1 MTPADALAAAPLLV
15 LVGGACA
22 IVLLDLSSLP
32 GPRLMAGLGA
42 AVALAAGAAA
52 AVLGTGAP
60 GFGGALLRDGGA
72 LAFTLVIAVATAMS
86 LALAGGYLAREA
98 VPGGEFVALVLLSAA
113 GGVLM
118 AVGGDLV
125 VIFLGLELLSLP
137 LYVLTALLPRAARGD
152 EGALKYFLLG
162 AATSA
167 VLLYGIALVYAATGH
182 YELAALRAV
191 SPAGSGVPA
200 TGLAVRPDPSILPG
214 GPLILAGLAF
224 IVAGLAFKAALVP
237 FHAWA
242 PDVYESAPTPAT
254 AFMAVVA
261 KAGAFGALLRIVAST
276 TGSAID
282 WQVSLAA
289 LAALTLILASFAAV
303 GQRRVKRLLA
313 YSSIAHA
320 GFLTMG
326 SATGIF
332 AAPAVVFYLAIYGAL
347 TVGSFGVIALLD
359 NDDPTIGDLA
369 GLWRQRP
376 VLVLA
381 LGVFLVGLT
390 GLPPTGG
397 FLAKLY
403 VFEAAIR
410 SQLLWLVVIG
420 VLASV
425 VSAAY
430 YFRVLLACFQPGDA
444 SASLRPAPRLGT
456 VVVSVAALAVLAAGV
471 VPGPL
476 LDLAQHATY

>member
-182 YELAALRAV
+182 YELAALR
-191 SPAGSGVPA
+191 GVP
-200 TGLAVRPDPSILPG
+200 PG

-444 SASLRPAPRLGT
+444 SASPHPAPRLGT

>member
-98 VPGGEFVALVLLSAA
+98 VPAGEFVALVLLSAA

-182 YELAALRAV
+182 YELAALR
-191 SPAGSGVPA
+191 GVP
-200 TGLAVRPDPSILPG
+200 PG

>member
-1 MTPADALAAAPLLV
+1 ML
-15 LVGGACA
+15 
-22 IVLLDLSSLP
+22 LSS
-32 GPRLMAGLGA
+32 
-42 AVALAAGAAA
+42 
-52 AVLGTGAP
+52 
-60 GFGGALLRDGGA
+60 
-72 LAFTLVIAVATAMS
+72 
-86 LALAGGYLAREA
+86 
-98 VPGGEFVALVLLSAA
+98 A

-118 AVGGDLV
+118 AAGGDLV

-137 LYVLTALLPRAARGD
+137 LYVLTALLPRAAHGD
-152 EGALKYFLLG
+152 EGALKYFLMG
-162 AATSA
+162 AAASA

-182 YELAALRAV
+182 YELAALR
-191 SPAGSGVPA
+191 
-200 TGLAVRPDPSILPG
+200 TVRAD
-214 GPLILAGLAF
+214 PLILAGLGL

-261 KAGAFGALLRIVAST
+261 KAGAFGALLRIVAATSQ
-276 TGSAID
+276 TGPAAVD
-282 WQVSLAA
+282 WEVSLAA
-289 LAALTLILASFAAV
+289 LAALTLVLASLAAI

-320 GFLTMG
+320 GYLSMG
-326 SATGIF
+326 SATGVF
-332 AAPAVVFYLAIYGAL
+332 AGPAVAFYLAVYGAL

-359 NDDPTIGDLA
+359 NDDPTFDDLA
-369 GLWRQRP
+369 GLWRHRP
-376 VLVLA
+376 LLVLS

-403 VFEAAIR
+403 VFEAAMR
-410 SQLLWLVVIG
+410 AQLLWLVVIG

-430 YFRVLLACFQPGDA
+430 YFRVLIACFQAGDGMA
-444 SASLRPAPRLGT
+444 ARGPAPRAGT
-456 VVVSVAALAVLAAGV
+456 LVVSLAALGVLVAGV
-471 VPGPL
+471 APGPL
-476 LDLAQHATY
+476 LDLAQRVTY

>member
-1 MTPADALAAAPLLV
+1 MTPADTLAAAPLLV

-22 IVLLDLSSLP
+22 IILLDLVSAP
-32 GPRLMAGLGA
+32 GPRLLAALGA
-42 AVALAAGAAA
+42 AVALAAAIVA
-52 AVLGTGAP
+52 AVLGAGEA
-60 GFGGALLRDGGA
+60 GFGGALLRDGAA
-72 LAFTLVIAVATAMS
+72 LAITLVVAVATAAS
-86 LALAGGYLAREA
+86 LALAGTYLARES
-98 VPGGEFVALVLLSAA
+98 VPAGEFVALVLLSSA

-125 VIFLGLELLSLP
+125 VIFLGLELLSVP
-137 LYVLTALLPRAARGD
+137 LYVLTALLPRAAHGD
-152 EGALKYFLLG
+152 EGALKYFLMG
-162 AATSA
+162 AAASA

-191 SPAGSGVPA
+191 RA
-200 TGLAVRPDPSILPG
+200 DPPILPE
-214 GPLILAGLAF
+214 GPLILAGLAL

-261 KAGAFGALLRIVAST
+261 KAGAFGALLRIVAATSQ
-276 TGSAID
+276 TGPAAVD
-282 WQVSLAA
+282 WEVSLAV
-289 LAALTLILASFAAV
+289 LAALTLVLASLAAI

-320 GFLTMG
+320 GYLSMG
-326 SATGIF
+326 SATGVF
-332 AAPAVVFYLAIYGAL
+332 AGPAVAFYLAVYGAL

-359 NDDPTIGDLA
+359 NDDPTFDDLA
-369 GLWRQRP
+369 GLWRHRP
-376 VLVLA
+376 LLVLS
-381 LGVFLVGLT
+381 LGVFLIGLT

-403 VFEAAIR
+403 VFEAAMR
-410 SQLLWLVVIG
+410 AQLLWLVVIG

-430 YFRVLLACFQPGDA
+430 YFRVLVACFQPGDGMA
-444 SASLRPAPRLGT
+444 TRSPTPRTGT
-456 VVVSVAALAVLAAGV
+456 LVVGVAALAVLAAGV

-476 LDLAQHATY
+476 LDLAQRVTY

>member
-182 YELAALRAV
+182 YELAALR
-191 SPAGSGVPA
+191 GVP
-200 TGLAVRPDPSILPG
+200 PG

-456 VVVSVAALAVLAAGV
+456 VVVSVAALAVLAAGI